1 MVGMARGVVVAFGL
15 VGVAALLT
23 AVGCTS
29 TSAMPTCT
37 LGAPCSNAS
46 LCMGGIPGCTSNCQC
61 LDGKWQVPCPTDLPQ
76 TGSACT
82 LEGEECGYVTS
93 TNACEADNCYCQ
105 SGAWDCEP
113 SCAIGPEYDS
123 GATDARTDANED
135 AASGDAGTISI
146 PTCADA
152 SAAIFASS
160 YDQSCKV
167 DSDCVSVGEGNL
179 CNECSLVCRTATIN
193 ASAGDEYLSA
203 FTNTPAGAGPHILAA
218 HARKSR
224 PDLAA
229 SGACANREANVSSR
243 MPERIRVPTP
253 GRAALPTPAG
263 SKTWHIAS
271 QSPLLSSA

>member
-1 MVGMARGVVVAFGL
+1 MARHLSFAVGL
-15 VGVAALLT
+15 LCKAVQFA
-23 AVGCTS
+23 AVGCTG

-61 LDGKWQVPCPTDLPQ
+61 LDGKWQAPCPTDLPQ

-82 LEGEECGYVTS
+82 PEGAYCGYTTS
-93 TNACEADNCYCQ
+93 TNTCEADNCYCKG
-105 SGAWDCEP
+105 GAWNCEP
-113 SCAIGPEYDS
+113 SCAIGPENDS
-123 GATDARTDANED
+123 GATDANED
-135 AASGDAGTISI
+135 AASDDAGTSSI

-193 ASAGDEYLSA
+193 ASARDEYLSA
-203 FTNTPAGAGPHILAA
+203 FINTPAGAGPHMI
-218 HARKSR
+218 
-224 PDLAA
+224 
-229 SGACANREANVSSR
+229 GCAC
-243 MPERIRVPTP
+243 PEI
-253 GRAALPTPAG
+253 PAG
-263 SKTWHIAS
+263 PCCRAGVCQLGS
-271 QSPLLSSA
+271 QCVLADAGADTGADAGTDGGPLDGGGE